1 MVIVSSSKPAVRV
14 ETLHSGEICIIT
26 PERPVIMSGDSYDIV
41 ADSERLGVAFGFV
54 NEVGIPRRQPPVDTF
69 TISLGGL
76 GVSVKGTGSS
86 SRPSYLA
93 NSWTRQIEVQVPQ
106 SRSKPATVSSTSQEQ
121 LVVAAQNE
129 LDKLVLDGFA
139 KAIADGRANRK
150 LDRQGASMLAGSLL
164 LSPLAG
170 YLASSNLDTGASV
183 LVGAGTLTGLL
194 VSGWNC
200 FREEPR
206 ERSARRWVR
215 RKQDKNNFGIDRGD
229 VFSTPLFY
237 YKKSETVQV

>member
-14 ETLHSGEICIIT
+14 ETLHSREFSIIT
-26 PERPVIMSGDSYDIV
+26 PESPVMMSGDPYDIV
-41 ADSERLGVAFGFV
+41 ADSERLVEVFGFV
-54 NEVGIPRRQPPVDTF
+54 NEVGIPRGQPPVDTF
-69 TISLGGL
+69 AISLGGL
-76 GVSVKGTGSS
+76 GVSVRGTGNSTLPTYS
-86 SRPSYLA
+86 A
-93 NSWTRQIEVQVPQ
+93 NSRTQQIEVQVPQ
-106 SRSKPATVSSTSQEQ
+106 SRSKSATVSSTSQEQ

-129 LDKLVLDGFA
+129 LDKLVLAGFA
-139 KAIADGRANRK
+139 EAIADTRANRK
-150 LDRQGASMLAGSLL
+150 LDRQGASMLAGSVL

-183 LVGAGTLTGLL
+183 VVSVGTFTGLL
-194 VSGWNC
+194 VGGWNC

-215 RKQDKNNFGIDRGD
+215 KKQDRNNFGIDRGD